1 MNQWHQSVSVSAVQL
16 IFASFLGHICVYR
29 RQIGEV
35 SVLLLG
41 NYALALESAA
51 SVDAPEGETYWK
63 LIVLQ
68 YGLQLADGLAGHRI
82 SSGHYESPLLSR
94 EVLRRIPCRL
104 DALAIPDLRDPDRD
118 S

>member
-16 IFASFLGHICVYR
+16 VFAGFLGHICIYR
-29 RQIGEV
+29 RQIREV
-35 SVLLLG
+35 SVLLSG
-41 NYALALESAA
+41 NCALALESAA
-51 SVDAPEGETYWK
+51 SVDVSEGEAYWK

-68 YGLQLADGLAGHRI
+68 YGLQLADGLVGYRASPGHD
-82 SSGHYESPLLSR
+82 ESPPLSR

-104 DALAIPDLRDPDRD
+104 DALVIPDLRDPDRD